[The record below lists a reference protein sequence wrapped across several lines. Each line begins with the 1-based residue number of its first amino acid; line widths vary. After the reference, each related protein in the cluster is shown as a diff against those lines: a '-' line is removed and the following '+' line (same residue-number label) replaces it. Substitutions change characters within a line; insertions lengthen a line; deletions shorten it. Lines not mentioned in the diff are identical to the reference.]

1 MNRPDNQNEE
11 LGMNVIDEPIPNGI
25 DPSIF
30 SLVLAYK
37 LKLKSS
43 NYKIK
48 SIEEA
53 EKNPTKIQNWIE
65 QISNLHKEEISSS
78 VNYSKPM
85 PNIESLMQIWPE
97 NFEET
102 LKDIKLPDE
111 NIKLSLESYAC
122 LVCNILDI
130 PVHKINSNKSII
142 EALHIFFSLYSEFK
156 HNQHFQM
163 QNNKKGEES
172 IQTKKFY

>member
-1 MNRPDNQNEE
+1 MG
-11 LGMNVIDEPIPNGI
+11 LKVIDEPIPNGI

-30 SLVLAYK
+30 SLELAYK
-37 LKLKSS
+37 LKLKPS

-53 EKNPTKIQNWIE
+53 EKHPKKIQNWIE
-65 QISNLHKEEISSS
+65 QISNLHKEEIHNYVS
-78 VNYSKPM
+78 YSKPM

-97 NFEET
+97 NFEEI
-102 LKDIKLPDE
+102 LRELQLPDE
-111 NIKLSLESYAC
+111 TINLSLQSYAG

-130 PVHKINSNKSII
+130 PIHKINSNKSII
-142 EALHIFFSLYSEFK
+142 EALHVFFSLYSEFK
-156 HNQHFQM
+156 ENQHFQL
-163 QNNKKGEES
+163 QNNKKADEN